1 MGIHL
6 NGIHVGPSIKDDFKD
21 GNLFLNVETL
31 VNITNPSY
39 ANYKCLVIF
48 L

>member
-1 MGIHL
+1 MYKALVIR
-6 NGIHVGPSIKDDFKD
+6 DDFKD

-31 VNITNPSY
+31 ANLTNPSY
-39 ANYKCLVIF
+39 ANYKCLAIF

>member
-1 MGIHL
+1 ML
-6 NGIHVGPSIKDDFKD
+6 DLVDDFKD

-31 VNITNPSY
+31 ANLTNPSY
-39 ANYKCLVIF
+39 ANYKCLTIF